1 MKAFCCLNGRF
12 VRVSEPVL
20 LASNRSYRY
29 GDGLFETLRVVDGSI
44 RLPEYH
50 FDRLF
55 RGMKLLDY
63 TFPKRFDA
71 DTLEQQIL
79 QLVQKNQGT
88 PFVRIRLSV
97 FRGNGGLYDEDGPAQ
112 YLIECW
118 PLESSNWQWNENGL
132 EIDIYQ
138 KVRKSC
144 DTFANLKSASFLGYS
159 MAARY
164 AKQQKLNDCLVL
176 NEFGRIADSSIA
188 NVFIVRGTS
197 ITTPPLSEGC
207 VDGVMRRYLLQE
219 LRSVILENGFDL
231 AEQPCTSED
240 LAMADGLFLT
250 NAIRG
255 IRWVK
260 QCGQTSYK
268 SETVRELF
276 RITDT
281 SFRPL

>member
-12 VRVSEPVL
+12 VRASEPVL

-29 GDGLFETLRVVDGSI
+29 GDGLFETLRVVNGSI

-63 TFPKRFDA
+63 TFPGRFDA

-79 QLVQKNQGT
+79 QLVQKSQAS
-88 PFVRIRLSV
+88 PSVRIRLSV

-118 PLESSNWQWNENGL
+118 PLETSNWQWNENGL

-188 NVFIVRGTS
+188 NVFVVRGTF

-219 LRSVILENGFDL
+219 LRSVILVNGFDL
-231 AEQPCTSED
+231 AEQPCTPED

-260 QCGQTSYK
+260 QCGQTSYN

>member
-1 MKAFCCLNGRF
+1 MNAFCCLNGKV
-12 VRVSEPVL
+12 VRESDPVL
-20 LASNRSYRY
+20 LASNKSYRY
-29 GDGLFETLRVVDGSI
+29 GDGLFETLRVTEGSI
-44 RLPEYH
+44 LLPEYH

-63 TFPKRFDA
+63 ALPRRLDQ
-71 DTLEQQIL
+71 DVLEQQIL
-79 QLVQKNQGT
+79 QLAQKNQALRSAR
-88 PFVRIRLSV
+88 VRLSV

-118 PLESSNWQWNENGL
+118 PLESPFWQWNENGL

-144 DTFANLKSASFLGYS
+144 DAFANLKSASFLGYS

-176 NEFGRIADSSIA
+176 NEYGRIADSSIA
-188 NVFIVRGTS
+188 NVFIVRNSS
-197 ITTPPLSEGC
+197 IITPPLSEGC

-219 LRSVILENGFDL
+219 LRSKILDAGFYL
-231 AEQPCTSED
+231 AEKPCTPED
-240 LAMADGLFLT
+240 LATADELFLT

-260 QCGQTSYK
+260 QCGQTTYTSV
-268 SETVRELF
+268 TVRALF